1 MWLNAAVN
9 DEFSRK
15 FSYELLSNFRFYLYD
30 KFIKTY
36 YNSLKLYDVFI
47 SLSNNDL
54 FLNNGLMF
62 IIWNNYYDDDLYI
75 YSMGYR
81 YDMLR
86 TIGEIKKMAK
96 INFLSFQK

>member
-1 MWLNAAVN
+1 
-9 DEFSRK
+9 
-15 FSYELLSNFRFYLYD
+15 
-30 KFIKTY
+30 
-36 YNSLKLYDVFI
+36 
-47 SLSNNDL
+47 
-54 FLNNGLMF
+54 MF

-75 YSMGYR
+75 HNMGYR